1 MSPAVPED
9 DSLADDLS
17 LLRGAPFLDVSAD
30 VTHEPGGTDFTG
42 YTSRQLAD
50 TDDPSRQLEELFKE
64 RFDPMVR
71 LATLMSGSQDV
82 AQEIVMDAFS
92 KLAPKLDSVVQP
104 AAYLRTSV
112 VNGVRSHQRRLRT
125 VRKQPT
131 PRPVVSW
138 DPDVDEMWNRL
149 DLLRPDERACVVL
162 RFYGDMSI
170 SDIATQL
177 DLPSGTVKSHL
188 HRSIAKLRDLLTEEM
203 S

>member
-1 MSPAVPED
+1 
-9 DSLADDLS
+9 
-17 LLRGAPFLDVSAD
+17 
-30 VTHEPGGTDFTG
+30 
-42 YTSRQLAD
+42 
-50 TDDPSRQLEELFKE
+50 LEELFRE

-92 KLAPKLDSVVQP
+92 KLAPRLDSVLQP

-112 VNGVRSHQRRLRT
+112 INGVRSHHRRLRT
-125 VRKQPT
+125 VRKQPK
-131 PRPVVSW
+131 PVPAAVW

-149 DLLRPDERACVVL
+149 ELLRPDERACVVL

-170 SDIATQL
+170 SDIAAQL
-177 DLPSGTVKSHL
+177 DLPAGTVKSHL
-188 HRSIAKLRDLLTEEM
+188 HRSIAKLRDLLTEEL